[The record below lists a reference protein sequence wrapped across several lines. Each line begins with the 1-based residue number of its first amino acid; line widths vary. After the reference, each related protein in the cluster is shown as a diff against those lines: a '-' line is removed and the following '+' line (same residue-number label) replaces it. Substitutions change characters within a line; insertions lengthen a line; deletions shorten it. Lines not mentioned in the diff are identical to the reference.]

1 MNNIATNYLPP
12 SLTENYC
19 DFKYRGTSRV
29 HRTIQCEGN
38 NILPTIHVKYCIQFD
53 TARGSLRRRIRYLFP
68 RQTRLH
74 PRECWVTIQRVLR
87 DCRRGMINLVQLRV
101 DGTQTSNGDVVCCSL
116 DIAAPTFLSIPTTM
130 VCVPSTLN
138 CTKLII
144 PRRQSRSTL

>member
-19 DFKYRGTSRV
+19 DFKYGGTSRV

-38 NILPTIHVKYCIQFD
+38 NFLPTIHVKYCIQFD

-101 DGTQTSNGDVVCCSL
+101 DGTQTIVVGMERKVGAAISKEQHTTSPFDVFIGTL
-116 DIAAPTFLSIPTTM
+116 IA
-130 VCVPSTLN
+130 
-138 CTKLII
+138 
-144 PRRQSRSTL
+144 R